1 MGFLILAAQESHT
14 LPSPRES
21 SPASRHMLA
30 ITFAVM
36 ASIIMN
42 VLDTTIVNV
51 ALPHMQGGLRANVNQ
66 VSWILTSYML
76 AMVIVTP
83 MTGLLVER
91 FGQRRLM
98 IGSVAGFVLSSA
110 MAGQSHSIIE
120 MVIWRFLQGALGASM
135 VPVGQSILVS
145 SYPPER
151 RGVAMATL
159 GMGIMLGPVLGPIL
173 GGYLTDDASWR
184 WCFYVNVPIGLMA
197 LLLLIRFVPEAG
209 QSDRPR
215 PIDWLGF
222 TAMAFGLGCVQVVL
236 SLGDQDDWFGSQ
248 KIVTL
253 SVFAVASIVLF
264 VWRSLTID
272 RPIVNL
278 RLLKNRALALGSVGI
293 GLFGLALYGVMVI
306 LPIFLQEHMGYE
318 AQTAGLVMAPQGL
331 GAMVSMWFAGRLL
344 NRHVNPRILA
354 ISGIALGTL
363 GSWFTLSY
371 NLHISSGWIIWPGV
385 LRGLGLGLISIPL
398 FTIAFSTLTK
408 AETAEGSGIF
418 NLMRNLGGS
427 IGIAFIT
434 TIMSE
439 YTQVAW
445 NQIGS
450 HITPYNPVLQTYLHG
465 MRTPNPLV
473 WQLLGQALG
482 QAAAMR
488 GILDA
493 LVFVFWSFLGMLPL
507 VLLMPGAKTS
517 ASPSEHAIMES

>member
-1 MGFLILAAQESHT
+1 MI
-14 LPSPRES
+14 
-21 SPASRHMLA
+21 A

-51 ALPHMQGGLRANVNQ
+51 ALPHMQGGLRANIDQ

-98 IGSVAGFVLSSA
+98 IGSVAAFVFTSA
-110 MAGQSHSIIE
+110 MAGQSHSIVE

-151 RGVAMATL
+151 RGIAMATL

-173 GGYLTDDASWR
+173 GGYLTDDLSWR
-184 WCFYVNVPIGLMA
+184 WCFYVNVPIGLIA
-197 LLLLIRFVPEAG
+197 LLLLIKHVPEAG
-209 QSDRPR
+209 QSLRPR

-222 TAMAFGLGCVQVVL
+222 VAMAVGLGSMQIVL
-236 SLGDQDDWFGSQ
+236 SLGDQDNWFSSQ
-248 KIVTL
+248 NMVSLTVL
-253 SVFAVASIVLF
+253 ALASLLLF
-264 VWRSLTID
+264 VWRSLTIS

-278 RLLKNRALALGSVGI
+278 RLLKNSALALGSVGI

-331 GAMVSMWFAGRLL
+331 GAMVSMWLAGRLL
-344 NRHVNPRILA
+344 NRHVNPRILVLT
-354 ISGIALGTL
+354 GVGLGAF
-363 GSWFTLSY
+363 GSWLTLFY
-371 NLHISSGWIIWPGV
+371 NLHISEGWIIWPGV
-385 LRGLGLGLISIPL
+385 IRGLGLGLISIPL

-408 AETAEGSGIF
+408 QETAEGSGIF

-427 IGIAFIT
+427 VGIAFIT
-434 TIMSE
+434 TIISE
-439 YTQVAW
+439 YTQTAW
-445 NQIGS
+445 NQMGGRIN
-450 HITPYNPVLQTYLHG
+450 PYNPTLQRYLHDLHLSPG
-465 MRTPNPLV
+465 PFA
-473 WQLLGQALG
+473 WQFIGQTLGQ
-482 QAAAMR
+482 QAAMR

-493 LVFVFWSFLGMLPL
+493 FVFVFWSFLGMLPL
-507 VLLMPGAKTS
+507 VLLMRRPKQTP
-517 ASPSEHAIMES
+517 PSSVEHVLAES